1 MRVRSVTVGTPV
13 PAPALDNRST
23 KAGASTPATPVPGR
37 DPARHLA
44 GRSTK
49 AGASTP
55 ATLDLVDLAPP
66 LGPRRSTKAGASTPA
81 TRRCRI
87 SRCTRAA
94 ALNEGRGFHPGDTSS
109 RGTSRTCPPTLNEGR
124 GFHPGDT
131 SRRRRRRGACRTL
144 NEGRGFHPGD
154 TIRGRHGSVAPVGRS
169 TKAGASTPAT
179 RPKPT
184 GS

>member
-81 TRRCRI
+81 TPPREVRAGPVHPRSTKAGASTPATPVMSLSDVTLGAVAQRRPGLPPRRHWVLWMRRKADPDAQRRPGLPPRRHVKFAPSVP
-87 SRCTRAA
+87 SRV
-94 ALNEGRGFHPGDTSS
+94 N
-109 RGTSRTCPPTLNEGR
+109 
-124 GFHPGDT
+124 
-131 SRRRRRRGACRTL
+131 
-144 NEGRGFHPGD
+144 
-154 TIRGRHGSVAPVGRS
+154 RS

-179 RPKPT
+179 RPSPRI
-184 GS
+184 